1 MNRKLWIC
9 ISFFIALFV
18 TPTTVTNLTL
28 AQLSDTGESD
38 NPPNLDP
45 SSLLEKIKGASS
57 LSNIQTISWVDGIE
71 VTGVNVGE
79 NQATVTLKQVGGEEN
94 DFDGSK
100 PVTVVVIKTPGSSI
114 KSLLAL
120 MEASNKL
127 AGKNATNPLIG
138 IIGQMGALS
147 ASPAGSNM
155 SSLGGLAGSNMSSL
169 GGLAGLNVSEQI
181 KPLQALLQ
189 LGKDTKI
196 GVGNI
201 VGGDWEKPR
210 SITTGI
216 STLGGLLGLEG
227 GSTTESRA
235 QLSMVLVVPYS
246 GKTSFGSVELH

>member
-1 MNRKLWIC
+1 MNRKVSAIIFSSVLVM
-9 ISFFIALFV
+9 LFSTPAVFSNLIFAQSSV
-18 TPTTVTNLTL
+18 TDEGSNPTSL
-28 AQLSDTGESD
+28 ESA
-38 NPPNLDP
+38 P
-45 SSLLEKIKGASS
+45 LLEKIRGASS

-79 NQATVTLKQVGGEEN
+79 NQATVTLKQVGGEDN
-94 DFDGSK
+94 DAEIPK
-100 PVTVVVIKTPGSSI
+100 PITVVVIKTPGSSI
-114 KSLLAL
+114 KSLFAL

-147 ASPAGSNM
+147 AGP
-155 SSLGGLAGSNMSSL
+155 AGSNMSSL

-189 LGKDTKI
+189 LGKDTKM

-235 QLSMVLVVPYS
+235 QLSMVLVVPFS
-246 GKTSFGSVELH
+246 GKTSFGTVEFQ